1 MENCQEGY
9 SDGIRSNEIILK
21 ENIAAYYIKINQSMT
36 SHRRKEFNDILM
48 MPCGCMYRMINN
60 GNTDQK

>member
-21 ENIAAYYIKINQSMT
+21 ENIAAYYIKINQKYDFSQ
-36 SHRRKEFNDILM
+36 KEGIQRYINDAL
-48 MPCGCMYRMINN
+48 RLHV
-60 GNTDQK
+60 